1 MDSLIVAAARA
12 LVVGDALGA
21 LKRVGLRDDPPALA
35 LRGVA
40 MAQLGE
46 YPRARELLRRAA
58 RGFGAHEELAR
69 ARCVV
74 AEAEVAL
81 AMRDLRGS
89 PRTLAAASAALEAR
103 ADRANALQA
112 RLIAVRRLLL
122 LGRLD
127 EAASALASVGAGPL
141 PSRLTAP
148 SGGSERSERGG
159 TSVGAGPLPSRLTAP
174 SGGSERSERGGG
186 FLDLRGLPPSLL
198 AVAELAAAEVA
209 LRSLRTAPAQAALAR
224 AFEAAERARVPA
236 LLAEVA
242 EARAALD
249 RPAAR
254 RVHAGHEQSLRLDEV
269 EALLASGALV
279 IDACRRGLRAG
290 ATWQPLARRPVLFA
304 LVRALAEAW
313 PGDVDRHALIAR
325 AFRTRRPNE
334 SHRARLRVEIGRLR
348 ALAAPLARIEASAR
362 GFALTPRGERAV
374 VVLAPPIDGD
384 QASLLALL
392 ADGAAWSTSALA
404 LALGASQRTVQRA
417 LVELESAGRVRSIG
431 RARAQRWLS
440 PPLSGFT
447 TILLLPAALPL
458 G

>member
-1 MDSLIVAAARA
+1 MDSLIAAAARA
-12 LVVGDALGA
+12 LVAGDALGA
-21 LKRVGLRDDPPALA
+21 LKHVALRDDPSALA
-35 LRGVA
+35 LRGTA

-46 YPRARELLRRAA
+46 YARARELLRQAA
-58 RGFGAHEELAR
+58 RGFGALEDLAR

-89 PRTLAAASAALEAR
+89 PRTLAAALATLEER

-122 LGRLD
+122 LGRID
-127 EAASALASVGAGPL
+127 EAASALAVMDS
-141 PSRLTAP
+141 
-148 SGGSERSERGG
+148 
-159 TSVGAGPLPSRLTAP
+159 
-174 SGGSERSERGGG
+174 
-186 FLDLRGLPPSLL
+186 RGLPPSLQ
-198 AVAELAAAEVA
+198 AVAELTAADIA
-209 LRSLRTAPAQAALAR
+209 LRSLRTAPARAALAR
-224 AFEAAERARVPA
+224 AREHAERARVPA

-254 RVHAGHEQSLRLDEV
+254 RLCAAREQPLRLEEV

-279 IDACRRGLRAG
+279 VDACRRGLRAG
-290 ATWQPLARRPVLFA
+290 AIWRPLARRPVLFA
-304 LVRALAEAW
+304 LVRVLAEAW
-313 PGDVDRHALIAR
+313 PGDVDRHTLIAR
-325 AFRTRRPNE
+325 AFRIRRPNE

-348 ALAAPLARIEASAR
+348 SLAAPLAGIEASAR
-362 GFALTPRGERAV
+362 GFALTTRGECEVAV
-374 VVLAPPIDGD
+374 LLPPIDGD

-404 LALGASQRTVQRA
+404 LALGASQRTVQRSLVA
-417 LVELESAGRVRSIG
+417 LQVTGLVRSIG

-447 TILLLPAALPL
+447 TNLLLPVALPL

>member
-1 MDSLIVAAARA
+1 MDSLIAAAARA
-12 LVVGDALGA
+12 LAVGDALGA
-21 LKRVGLRDDPPALA
+21 LKRVSLRDDPPALA
-35 LRGVA
+35 LRGIA

-89 PRTLAAASAALEAR
+89 PRTLAAASATLEAR
-103 ADRANALQA
+103 ADRANALHA

-127 EAASALASVGAGPL
+127 EAASALA
-141 PSRLTAP
+141 RLDA
-148 SGGSERSERGG
+148 
-159 TSVGAGPLPSRLTAP
+159 
-174 SGGSERSERGGG
+174 
-186 FLDLRGLPPSLL
+186 RGLPPSLL

-224 AFEAAERARVPA
+224 AHEAAERARVPA

-254 RVHAGHEQSLRLDEV
+254 RVHAGHEQPLRLDEV

-279 IDACRRGLRAG
+279 VDACRRGLRAG
-290 ATWQPLARRPVLFA
+290 TTWQPLARRPVLFA
-304 LVRALAEAW
+304 LARALAEAW

-325 AFRTRRPNE
+325 AFRTRRPDE

-362 GFALTPRGERAV
+362 GFALTPRASARRRRPV
-374 VVLAPPIDGD
+374 PPIDGD

-417 LVELESAGRVRSIG
+417 LVELEAAGRVRSIG

-440 PPLSGFT
+440 PPLAGFT